1 MKFSIK
7 DFFSRCDQIH
17 RPGSGNNPALLE
29 KYPDSFDSS
38 IQLNFIF
45 SLFPLYMLRI
55 NKLHFPLE
63 PILKK
68 LFLSSFNEAT
78 FYVFYLLSKPSM
90 KVSIRFSCASA
101 KNKHRN
107 ESLTLH

>member
-1 MKFSIK
+1 
-7 DFFSRCDQIH
+7 
-17 RPGSGNNPALLE
+17 
-29 KYPDSFDSS
+29 
-38 IQLNFIF
+38 
-45 SLFPLYMLRI
+45 MLRI